1 MSCKKMK
8 TTITINSE
16 DKEEIEKTMNRK
28 DKWHEIF
35 KEMTKIYLKTKNEN
49 QGLEAESREQGE
61 EKS

>member
-1 MSCKKMK
+1 MK

-49 QGLEAESREQGE
+49 QGLEAESGE
-61 EKS
+61 RKNHD

>member
-1 MSCKKMK
+1 MK

-49 QGLEAESREQGE
+49 QGLKEGLKAESREQGA